1 MHAKGLY
8 NAYFLVFFAA
18 CREIRQNT
26 KVEIHLE
33 QYEEKKDDAAR
44 GNSEIDCNISNF
56 ILSFGCMQ
64 GSGVKANTQY
74 V

>member
-1 MHAKGLY
+1 ME
-8 NAYFLVFFAA
+8 V
-18 CREIRQNT
+18 
-26 KVEIHLE
+26 HLDE
-33 QYEEKKDDAAR
+33 YEEKKVDAAR
-44 GNSEIDCNISNF
+44 GDSEIDCNISNF